1 MSLSPR
7 RVLPALFVLLWV
19 GLPARAAHG
28 IEDDAHLFSHS
39 ARGQALD
46 AIEDIFHRTGKD
58 LFVQTISRLSGEEL
72 NEYHSLKT
80 DAERE
85 QFFRKLA
92 EQLARRRDIN
102 GVYVLLCRV
111 PAAGEPRPG
120 PFRSLHNILTGLLP
134 PQAVGRAVLVF
145 PDTAQPYFPPEDQAE
160 LSAELK
166 EIKVVEHNQDA
177 VLLKAVAL
185 AGAKLEQHARELGA
199 PPPDIFR
206 WTSVLWAAAAVA
218 GFWGF
223 VSVARARVA
232 ARQGTPGPV
241 PGARQPMAA
250 QFGTAGA
257 LWLAQAY
264 LARRTE
270 AAAPPAPPPGP
281 APEPEAAPDDGLHP
295 DDRAAI
301 ASGAKPW
308 DHTDAEAG
316 ASHDPS

>member
-7 RVLPALFVLLWV
+7 RVLPALSVLLWV
-19 GLPARAAHG
+19 SLPARAAHG

-46 AIEDIFHRTGKD
+46 AIEEIYHRTGKD
-58 LFVQTISRLSGEEL
+58 LFIQTVSRLSSEQL
-72 NEYHSLKT
+72 NEYRSLKT

-85 QFFRKLA
+85 QFFRGLA
-92 EQLARRRDIN
+92 EQRARRYHVN

-120 PFRSLHNILTGLLP
+120 LFRSLHDVLNGLLP
-134 PQAVGRAVLVF
+134 PQAVGRAVVVYPESAEKF
-145 PDTAQPYFPPEDQAE
+145 FPPADQAE
-160 LSAELK
+160 LSAQLK
-166 EIKVVEHNQDA
+166 EISVVKSNQEA
-177 VLLKAVAL
+177 VLLEAVNSV
-185 AGAKLEQHARELGA
+185 GAKLEQHAREFGA
-199 PPPDIFR
+199 PPPDTFH
-206 WTSVLWAAAAVA
+206 WTDVLWAAGAVA
-218 GFWGF
+218 VAWGF

-232 ARQGTPGPV
+232 VRQGTPGPV

-257 LWLAQAY
+257 LWLVQAC
-264 LARRTE
+264 LARGTE
-270 AAAPPAPPPGP
+270 AAAPPAP
-281 APEPEAAPDDGLHP
+281 APEPEATPDDGLHP

-308 DHTDAEAG
+308 DHADAEAG
-316 ASHDPS
+316 AGHDLP